1 MFPSLV
7 AFAALS
13 ALAATSPSSAQVHAA
28 SGTPGLGGSQ
38 HAACPRPGFG
48 SQRWSDPATWPTGH
62 VPALGE
68 CVVIPAGQ
76 KIWLDVT
83 PPPLGGVTIDGT
95 LTFACADL
103 ELVAD
108 RVEVRGE
115 LQVGSAAHPFHRR
128 ATVTLT
134 DDFGCATERRSLVVT
149 DGGTLRLVGEAR
161 ATSWTKLAQHAP
173 AGASRL
179 VLDELVGWR
188 VGDRVVIASSDFDP
202 GQTEVRTV
210 VAAHDTVLDLD
221 RPVTFLHFGEHV
233 AANVDGH
240 GVDERAEIGLLSRA
254 IVVRGTP
261 ELDAQGRTVSGA
273 VLARGTTVAP
283 KLEIAWT
290 AFQDLGDE
298 GVAGRHALFV
308 DALGDAPGSYVRGS
322 TFERSKNRAVEIAAT
337 RFFELSDNVVHDTL
351 GHALHVADDAVRGV
365 AWRRNLVVRT
375 RAARSG
381 FATEPSDLAPA
392 AFFLR
397 HPDFVCEDNVA
408 AGSDAYGFELAVQN
422 GEPTPQKWFARN
434 TAHSCGEIGFF
445 QDTRPH
451 PSSPSIWSDLVAWK
465 NRRYAVWWRSYGAIV
480 LANLRAADN
489 RCAIYLASEG
499 IQNDFVQTTGIADLH
514 VIGGLIVGESKNVGT
529 PQAARELVV
538 GRSLSQLAPN
548 PPVLHLPDWDVLTG
562 VEVYDGLL
570 SVDGTTFVNFYD
582 LAVPGWIDRKAG
594 AFSQVQ
600 HNSPWAVDPRNHV
613 ANVSFVKSRRI
624 WFRTPLGAY
633 ATGPVLGDDGIAS
646 TVLVDDDGSLT
657 GLAGSRVQATH
668 ALLPTN
674 ATFASDW
681 NAWVTAGAP
690 VQSVAQ
696 LEFANWMPLVNGQPG
711 AALLLLRRDSTG
723 AAHELVQPIFG
734 AAQTHTDRYT
744 SNVTTGESYTFEYLP
759 GTPQTEW
766 SRVFSLS
773 LQYVEPSRSVQ
784 VAIPLPPISSGS
796 VEIDG
801 QSAYAAT
808 SLADLALAPSG
819 FFYDAATGFVHVKLT
834 TAGSGST
841 MFDGQRTTATV
852 FAF

>member
-1 MFPSLV
+1 M
-7 AFAALS
+7 
-13 ALAATSPSSAQVHAA
+13 
-28 SGTPGLGGSQ
+28 
-38 HAACPRPGFG
+38 
-48 SQRWSDPATWPTGH
+48 PAT
-62 VPALGE
+62 GE
-68 CVVIPAGQ
+68 CVVVPAGQ
-76 KIWLDVT
+76 SIWLDVS
-83 PPPLGGVTIDGT
+83 PPALGGVTVDGT
-95 LTFACADL
+95 LTFGCADL

-108 RVEVRGE
+108 HIEVRGT
-115 LQVGSAAHPFHRR
+115 LQIGSDAHPFHRH
-128 ATVTLT
+128 ATITLA
-134 DDFGCATERRSLVVT
+134 DDFACANERRTLVVA
-149 DGGTLRLVGEAR
+149 DGGTLRLIGEAR
-161 ATSWTKLAQHAP
+161 ATSWTKLAQNAP
-173 AGASRL
+173 AGANQL
-179 VLDELVGWR
+179 VLEDAAGWR
-188 VGDRVVIASSDFDP
+188 VGERIVIASSDFDA
-202 GQTEVRTV
+202 GQTEVRTI

-221 RPVTFLHFGEHV
+221 RPLTFLHFGEHV
-233 AANVDGH
+233 AANVDGT
-240 GVDERAEIGLLSRA
+240 GVDERAEVGLLSRA

-261 ELDAQGRTVSGA
+261 ELDPFGRTLSGA
-273 VLARGTTVAP
+273 VSARGAVAP
-283 KLEIAWT
+283 KLEIAWA

-308 DALGDAPGSYVRGS
+308 DALGDALGSYVRAAA
-322 TFERSKNRAVEIAAT
+322 FERSQNRAIEIAAT
-337 RFFELSDNVVHDTL
+337 RLFEFSDNVVHDTL
-351 GHALHVADDAVRGV
+351 GHGFHVADDAVRGV

-375 RAARSG
+375 RAARAG
-381 FATEPSDLAPA
+381 FASEPSDLAPA

-408 AGSDAYGFELAVQN
+408 AGSDAYGFELEVAN

-465 NRRYAVWWRSYGAIV
+465 NRRYAVWWRSYGAIQ

-499 IQNDFVQTTGIADLH
+499 IQNDFVQTVGIADLR
-514 VIGGLIVGESKNVGT
+514 VVGGLIVGESKNVGT
-529 PQAARELVV
+529 PKTALELAV
-538 GRSLSQLAPN
+538 GRSLPQRAPN
-548 PPVLHLPDWDVLTG
+548 APVYHLPAWDVLTG

-582 LAVPGWIDRKAG
+582 LVVPGWIDRKSG

-613 ANVSFVKSRRI
+613 ANVSFVKSRRV

-657 GLAGSRVQATH
+657 GLAGSRVNPTH
-668 ALLPTN
+668 ALLPAN

-681 NAWVTAGAP
+681 NAWVTAGTPA
-690 VQSVAQ
+690 QRVAQ

-711 AALLLLRRDSTG
+711 AASLLLRRDSTG
-723 AAHELVQPIFG
+723 VAHELVQPIFG

-744 SNVTTGESYTFEYLP
+744 SNVTTDESYVFEYVP
-759 GTPQTEW
+759 GTPPTEW
-766 SRVFSLS
+766 SRVFSIS
-773 LQYVEPSRSVQ
+773 LQYVEPSKSVQ
-784 VAIPLPPISSGS
+784 VAIPLPPITAGS

-808 SLADLALAPSG
+808 SLAELALVPSG
-819 FFYDAATGFVHVKLT
+819 FFYDAATGRVHVKLT
-834 TAGSGST
+834 TSGSGST
-841 MFDGQRTTATV
+841 MFDGERTTATV
-852 FAF
+852 FAY